1 MVYANW
7 PIESV
12 VGFTPSFS
20 TVRVRWIPTRKLAT
34 ALGSAIYN
42 TDLWPN
48 GVPEALV
55 WQPKDP
61 AAPETAKARGVRK
74 YEYTDDISHFIS
86 AEVRGGPKKEPQTY
100 VWIAWK
106 DTDEPVDAIAS
117 RYDLMSDASW
127 ICGAVPAEFKMW
139 MSVRSSTQSISAI
152 PVVAAFSQPAPP
164 ITRRPSLAAPN
175 TPRSASPPRAPVVSP
190 SDASAPKRRRIVELA
205 ERAQFADVS
214 EVERAADTIEALI
227 ACGAL
232 KYADADADAPSRER
246 AKSVDADMQT
256 MTTAQELVTIAEANA
271 RIIAAQQKAVAI
283 AIAHERAAQAAE
295 AYARN
300 VLCQRIYQHLIKSAE
315 TSCVEMSQEQ
325 LAAETLKAMRS

>member
-61 AAPETAKARGVRK
+61 EAPETAKARGVRK
-74 YEYTDDISHFIS
+74 YEYADDISHFIS
-86 AEVRGGPKKEPQTY
+86 AEVRAGPKKEAQIY

-127 ICGAVPAEFKMW
+127 ICGAVPEEFKMW
-139 MSVRSSTQSISAI
+139 MSLRSSTRSVAAI
-152 PVVAAFSQPAPP
+152 PVAAAPAFSQPAPP

-175 TPRSASPPRAPVVSP
+175 TPRSSSPPRAPAVPVAP
-190 SDASAPKRRRIVELA
+190 PASAPKRRRIVELA
-205 ERAQFADVS
+205 ERAQFTDLS
-214 EVERAADTIEALI
+214 EVESAADTIEALI

-232 KYADADADAPSRER
+232 KYADASG
-246 AKSVDADMQT
+246 VDADTQT
-256 MTTAQELVTIAEANA
+256 MNTAQELVTVAEANA
-271 RIIAAQQKAVAI
+271 RIVAAQHKAVAI
-283 AIAHERAAQAAE
+283 ALAHERAAQAAE

-300 VLCQRIYQHLIKSAE
+300 VLCQNIYYQLMKSAE
-315 TSCVEMSQEQ
+315 TSGVELSQEQ
-325 LAAETLKAMRS
+325 LAAETLKAMRA

>member
-61 AAPETAKARGVRK
+61 EAPETAKARGVRK
-74 YEYTDDISHFIS
+74 YEYADDISHFIS
-86 AEVRGGPKKEPQTY
+86 AEVRAGPKKEAQIY

-127 ICGAVPAEFKMW
+127 ICGAVPEEFKMW
-139 MSVRSSTQSISAI
+139 MSLRSSTRSVAAI
-152 PVVAAFSQPAPP
+152 PVAAAAAFAQPAQPAPP

-175 TPRSASPPRAPVVSP
+175 TPRSSSPPRAP
-190 SDASAPKRRRIVELA
+190 AIAPKRRRIVELA
-205 ERAQFADVS
+205 ERAQFADLS
-214 EVERAADTIEALI
+214 EVESAADTIEALI

-232 KYADADADAPSRER
+232 KYADASG
-246 AKSVDADMQT
+246 VDADTQT
-256 MTTAQELVTIAEANA
+256 MNTAQELVTVAEANA
-271 RIIAAQQKAVAI
+271 RIVAAQHKAVAI
-283 AIAHERAAQAAE
+283 ALAHERAAQAAE

-315 TSCVEMSQEQ
+315 MSGVELSQEQ
-325 LAAETLKAMRS
+325 LAAETLKAMRA